1 MKKTISILFI
11 LFITSIMLLGFL
23 IPDKSISF
31 SERRRLQAFPEFSVE
46 DLLSGDYME
55 SIESYLLDHM
65 PFRDTFKSIKVGTE
79 TNVFGKSDINDMYLV
94 DDHLIK
100 IEYPYK
106 QEMGLRFV
114 EYISKIQEKYL
125 NDNDVFVS
133 IIPDKNYFGS
143 DSSLKLDY
151 DKLVS
156 DVKKGNYSYIDLF
169 NVLELD
175 SYYKTDPHWKQE
187 NLEPILD
194 ILSEKMNFSLPNNFK
209 EYEEI
214 SYEDF
219 YGAYAGQSSINVNPE
234 NLTYLVHSTFD
245 SVDVFNYETN
255 EEIDVYNK
263 LHLEGIDPYDVFLG
277 GASPLIKITN
287 NDSKS
292 DKELIIFR
300 DSFSSSLAP
309 LLIGSYRTIT
319 LVDTRYVPYDYLGEY
334 IDFSN
339 QDVLFLYSTLVVN
352 NSVMLR

>member
-11 LFITSIMLLGFL
+11 LFITSIMLIGII
-23 IPDKSISF
+23 IPDKAISF
-31 SERRRLQAFPEFSVE
+31 SERRRLDEFPVFSVE
-46 DLLSGDYME
+46 DLLSGEYME
-55 SIESYLLDHM
+55 SVESYLLDHM
-65 PFRDTFKSIKVGTE
+65 PFRDMFKSIKVAIE

-100 IEYPYK
+100 IEYPYN
-106 QEMGLRFV
+106 QQMGLRFV
-114 EYISKIQEKYL
+114 EYITQIQEKYL
-125 NDNDVFVS
+125 NDNDVYVS

-143 DSSLKLDY
+143 DNSLKLDY
-151 DKLVS
+151 DKLVN
-156 DVKKGNYSYIDLF
+156 DVKTGDYSYIDLF
-169 NVLELD
+169 NVLKLD

-187 NLEPILD
+187 NLEPVLE
-194 ILSEKMNFSLPNNFK
+194 ILSNEMGFSLPYSFK
-209 EYEEI
+209 EYEAI
-214 SYEDF
+214 SYKDF

-234 NLTYLVHSTFD
+234 NLTYLVHSLFD
-245 SVDVFNYETN
+245 NVDVINYETN

-263 LHLEGIDPYDVFLG
+263 LHLEGIDPYDIFLG

-309 LLIGSYRTIT
+309 LLIGSYKTIT
-319 LVDTRYVPYDYLGEY
+319 LVDTRYVPYDYLGEF
-334 IDFSN
+334 IDFSD